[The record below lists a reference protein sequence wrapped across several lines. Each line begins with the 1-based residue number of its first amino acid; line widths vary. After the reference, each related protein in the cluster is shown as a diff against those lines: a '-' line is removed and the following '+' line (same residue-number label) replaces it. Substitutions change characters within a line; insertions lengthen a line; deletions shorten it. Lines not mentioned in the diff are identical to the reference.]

1 MAVKTSRENSRKGE
15 QTMSIIMFLMDR
27 MSSLHELMGVRGDRE
42 FRDYDAMQR
51 VLR

>member
-1 MAVKTSRENSRKGE
+1 
-15 QTMSIIMFLMDR
+15 MSIIMFLMDR

-42 FRDYDAMQR
+42 FRDYDAMLR